1 MATWEGG
8 KLAAQFMALSAK
20 QRRSLLAESHPLKP
34 LMAVGAE
41 GLSETSVEHLRQC
54 FTGRELIKVRV
65 QADDGPACDALAAE
79 IVQRVPCE
87 LVRRVGRVL
96 VLYHPPGTTGPTD

>member
-1 MATWEGG
+1 
-8 KLAAQFMALSAK
+8 MALSAK
-20 QRRSLLAESHPLKP
+20 QRRSLLAASHPLKP

-41 GLSETSVEHLRQC
+41 GLSEAAVGHIRQC
-54 FTGRELIKVRV
+54 FTGRALVKVRV
-65 QADDGPACDALAAE
+65 QADDAPTCDALAAE

-96 VLYHPPGTTGPTD
+96 ILYQPPAATLTD